1 MDPMDGKSDNR
12 DAPDGSSLDA
22 HLLELRARLRSAR
35 EERGGCPPWDELKA
49 DHVPGGAGRPGREER
64 AAHAELCPY
73 CNEHIKEWRQSFNYD
88 SDRLEAVE
96 RGVARGIAQGA
107 KGLLRTLGRA
117 IPGRSSEGA
126 GPKPPRSPK
135 APKPSKSGP
144 PRALSAR
151 EEREQ
156 LAREAQAQAQAQAQV
171 QEKASAPVPGAP
183 AQAMYIARDSRQE
196 VAREPAA
203 APGPLARVLVVEM
216 IDGRN
221 PPPAIFL
228 CAQVLDAEV
237 ATVDSIDELK
247 GDPDL
252 ALVCGVILGGS
263 RPPASW
269 PDAVRHARAIVPRRP
284 VVLLATFGSETTPGA
299 RRALGDALRSE
310 ADPAE
315 LILLSLDPDLR

>member
-1 MDPMDGKSDNR
+1 MDPVDTKPGGR
-12 DAPDGSSLDA
+12 DAPDGPSLDA

-64 AAHAELCPY
+64 AAHAAICPY
-73 CNEHIKEWRQSFNYD
+73 CSEHIREWRLSFDYD
-88 SDRLEAVE
+88 ADRLAAVE

-117 IPGRSSEGA
+117 MPGRSEGA
-126 GPKPPRSPK
+126 APKPPR
-135 APKPSKSGP
+135 APKPPKAGP

-156 LAREAQAQAQAQAQV
+156 MARDAQAQAQAQQAQGP
-171 QEKASAPVPGAP
+171 ADAPVPEAP
-183 AQAMYIARDSRQE
+183 QPTYIAHDSRQE
-196 VAREPAA
+196 VAREA
-203 APGPLARVLVVEM
+203 APASGPLARVLVVEM

-221 PPPAIFL
+221 PPSAVFL

-263 RPPASW
+263 RAPASW

-284 VVLLATFGSETTPGA
+284 VVLLATFGAQTTPGA

>member
-1 MDPMDGKSDNR
+1 MDTKPEGR
-12 DAPDGSSLDA
+12 GVPDGSSLDA

-49 DHVPGGAGRPGREER
+49 DHVPGGASRPGREER
-64 AAHAELCPY
+64 AAHADLCPY
-73 CNEHIKEWRQSFNYD
+73 CSEHIKEWRQSFNYD

-117 IPGRSSEGA
+117 MPGRPSEGDA
-126 GPKPPRSPK
+126 PKPLRSPK
-135 APKPSKSGP
+135 APKAAKPGP

-156 LAREAQAQAQAQAQV
+156 LAREAQAAQAQAQDP
-171 QEKASAPVPGAP
+171 ASAPAP
-183 AQAMYIARDSRQE
+183 PAHPQPTYIARDSRE
-196 VAREPAA
+196 DVARPAQA
-203 APGPLARVLVVEM
+203 APAPGPLARVLVVEM

-221 PPPAIFL
+221 PPPAIYL

-237 ATVDSIDELK
+237 ACVDSIDELK

-299 RRALGDALRSE
+299 RRALGDVLRSE